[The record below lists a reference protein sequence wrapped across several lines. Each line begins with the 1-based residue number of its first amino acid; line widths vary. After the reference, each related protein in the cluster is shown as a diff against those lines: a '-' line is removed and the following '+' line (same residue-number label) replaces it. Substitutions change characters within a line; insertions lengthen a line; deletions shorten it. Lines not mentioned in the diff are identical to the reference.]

1 MHRSHTL
8 FDKSIGLCF
17 LLILLPI
24 MASDAQDH
32 TVGLF
37 KNDTASFQGYTLFN
51 PISSDVTYL
60 IDNYGRL
67 INSWESDYKP
77 RLMVYLLKD
86 GSLLRTTRITEEG
99 GTYGGVEKI
108 AWDGTVE
115 WDFPYYSDDFNQ
127 HHDIEPLPN
136 GNVLILATEDIPR
149 DTAIAH
155 GRDPSLLV
163 GSILSPEYIVEIQP
177 TGPTSGLVVW
187 EWHLW
192 DHIIQ
197 DYDSTKLNYGV
208 IADHPE
214 LMDLN
219 YVYNTVTDWVHA
231 NAIMYNPD
239 LDQIVICL
247 RHINEFWII
256 DHSTTTEEAANHT
269 GGNNGRGG
277 DILYRWGNPQ
287 VYDAGTEDDRKLYFQ
302 HDAQWIPSGF
312 PGEGNI
318 LVFNNGFTRPGG
330 NYSNVEEIVTTVDS
344 NGHYIQ
350 PAQGIAHG
358 PDEAVWIYKADPT
371 SNFYSSNISGA
382 QRLPN
387 GNTLVCSG
395 KQSRFFEVSPAGE
408 IVWEY
413 INPISDNQPLNQ
425 GDPVSSSTQNIFR
438 CLRYSH
444 DFMVATGQDLTSGS
458 SIELYNITFSN
469 LIHFPEEPSVSDSII
484 FTATINSNNPLVSAE
499 LYLDLGS
506 GFAALT
512 MYDDGL
518 HHDDMPN
525 DDLFGTVIA
534 PLPAL
539 TETRY
544 YAGAEDNTSYF
555 LTDPFIAPETSYSFI
570 VGGSEYICG
579 DANSD
584 ATVNVSDAVWIIN
597 YVFVGGDPPDPIESG
612 DSNCDGTCNVSD
624 AVWIIN
630 YVFVGGNEPCDTDG
644 DTVFDC

>member
-1 MHRSHTL
+1 MRRGH
-8 FDKSIGLCF
+8 SIFKMSICTCF
-17 LLILLPI
+17 LVFSILITT
-24 MASDAQDH
+24 SDAQDH

-37 KNDTASFQGYTLFN
+37 ENDTASFQGYTLFN
-51 PISSDVTYL
+51 PISSDITYL

-67 INSWESDYKP
+67 IHSWQSVYKP
-77 RLMVYLLKD
+77 RLMAYLLED
-86 GSLLRTTRITEEG
+86 GSVLRTTRIIEG
-99 GTYGGVEKI
+99 NNTYGGVEKI

-115 WDFPYYSDDFNQ
+115 WSFPYHGDDFNQ
-127 HHDIEPLPN
+127 HHDIEQLPN
-136 GNVLILATEDIPR
+136 GNVLILATEDIPE
-149 DTAIAH
+149 DTAYAH
-155 GRDPSLLV
+155 GRDPSLLMDSV
-163 GSILSPEYIVEIQP
+163 LSPEYIVEIQP
-177 TGPTSGLVVW
+177 TGPTSGIVVW

-197 DYDSTKLNYGV
+197 DFDPTKLNYGV

-219 YVYNTVTDWVHA
+219 YVNNNAADWVHA

-256 DHSTTTEEAANHT
+256 DHSTTTEEAASHT
-269 GGNNGRGG
+269 GGNNGKGG
-277 DILYRWGNPQ
+277 DLLYRWGNPQ
-287 VYDAGTEDDRKLYFQ
+287 VYDAGTEDDRRLYYQ
-302 HDAQWIPSGF
+302 HDAQWIPSGY

-318 LVFNNGFTRPGG
+318 LVFNNGTTRPGG
-330 NYSNVEEIVTTVDS
+330 NYSSVDEIITSVDS
-344 NGHYIQ
+344 TGHYIL
-350 PAQGIAHG
+350 PAAGVAHE
-358 PDEAVWIYKADPT
+358 PAEAVWTYRAYPVFD
-371 SNFYSSNISGA
+371 FYSGNISGA

-395 KQSRFFEVSPAGE
+395 RQPRFFEVTPADE

-425 GDPVSSSTQNIFR
+425 GDPLSPSTQSVFR
-438 CLRYSH
+438 CLRFSP
-444 DFMVATGQDLTSGS
+444 DFIGFAGRDLAPGS
-458 SIELYNITFSN
+458 PIELYNITFSS
-469 LIHFPEEPSVSDSII
+469 LIHFPAEPSTSDSII
-484 FTATINSNNPLVSAE
+484 FTVNIEGNNPLVSAE
-499 LYLDLGS
+499 LYLDTGS
-506 GFAALT
+506 GFTALT

-518 HHDDMPN
+518 HHDGMPT
-525 DDLFGTVIA
+525 DDLFGAVIA
-534 PLPAL
+534 PLPTL
-539 TETRY
+539 TEARY

-570 VGGSEYICG
+570 VGGTEYICG
-579 DANSD
+579 DANTD

-597 YVFVGGDPPDPIESG
+597 YVFVGGDPPAPLESG

-644 DTVFDC
+644 DDIPDC